1 MRAGGAVQL
10 FQQEL
15 TSRQVVADAL
25 RGSLAG
31 SAAAAAADADVGS
44 EVETLGRA
52 WHEVVRLAELRDSR
66 LNDALVLVRHH
77 HRRHHH
83 RHFKQ

>member
-1 MRAGGAVQL
+1 MQL

-31 SAAAAAADADVGS
+31 SAAAADAADADVSS

-77 HRRHHH
+77 HRQHH
-83 RHFKQ
+83 RHFRVT